1 MKPGSEEW
9 FREVS
14 ENLVADYHVTDCG
27 PLDSYIESALRRV
40 FNAACDSNIERL
52 LMAAETWR
60 SMDKRLFPLAVIRSE
75 ECEAQAEN
83 IRALKVKT

>member
-9 FREVS
+9 FRE
-14 ENLVADYHVTDCG
+14 EAEKIAHPYG
-27 PLDSYIESALRRV
+27 PDTCVVIESALRRV

-75 ECEAQAEN
+75 ECEAQANN